1 MTKYRRLARYGAV
14 VGVAA
19 LTLAACGGG
28 STPKSSGAPSA
39 SGGTGTVVKSA
50 YNAAVT
56 QIVNASPKT
65 GGTLKLGAGSD
76 CDSWDPARTYYAWC
90 WDMQR
95 LFSRTLEAYQHAAGP
110 DGTKIAPDLA
120 TAPGAASADKKTWTY
135 HLQAGV
141 KWDDGS
147 AITSADVKYA
157 MERLYAT
164 DVINGGP
171 TFYYLCLLDACDA
184 GGTPKYTGPYKDKTG
199 QPMVNGAPSIET
211 PDATTIVFHL
221 TQGYGDWD
229 YLMAVA
235 ASAPVPQARDT
246 GTKYTE
252 APASSGPFMID
263 KYDVGKSISFKRNP
277 NWTQASDKIRSPK
290 VDAINMTI
298 ITDPDAADKAL
309 QSGDIDLEP
318 DVGVQASFRAQ
329 IDASPTLKAQAD
341 DPVTGFTRYLV
352 VTQTVAP
359 LTNVHCRRAIFYAI
373 SKADLRTARGGSYGG
388 DIANTMAPPNIPGHD
403 DAANPYPDGS
413 DNTGD
418 AAKAKDELTQCGQPT
433 GFTVNMAYVNKGAG
447 TKVFLATQNALAK
460 VGIKV
465 VSAPGEQSSYYS
477 TYIGSPANIVQK
489 KLGILVAGWGA
500 DFPTG
505 NGFWNSIVSGK
516 AILPTGNTNYA
527 SLKDPVIDGLL
538 DQGMTETDPTKLAD
552 IYKQVDAEVMQDAV
566 MLPFQYDKTLYW
578 HTARLTNLY
587 LQAGLGYY
595 YDYVNIG
602 VSDGK

>member
-1 MTKYRRLARYGAV
+1 MTNYRRLARYGAV

-19 LTLAACGGG
+19 LALAACGSSSTSG
-28 STPKSSGAPSA
+28 SAAPSA
-39 SGGTGTVVKSA
+39 SSGGGVKSA
-50 YNAAVT
+50 FNAAVT
-56 QIVNASPKT
+56 QIVNVSSKT
-65 GGTLKLGAGSD
+65 GGTLKLGAGGD

-95 LFSRTLEAYQHAAGP
+95 LFSRTLMSYSHTPGT
-110 DGTKIAPDLA
+110 DGTKVSPDLA
-120 TAPGAASADKKTWTY
+120 TAPGTASADKKTWTY
-135 HLQAGV
+135 HLSAGL
-141 KWDDGS
+141 KWDDG
-147 AITSADVKYA
+147 APITSSDIKYA

-171 TFYYLCLLDACDA
+171 TFYYLCLLDTCNAS
-184 GGTPKYTGPYKDKTG
+184 GTPKYVGPYKDKTG
-199 QPMVNGAPSIET
+199 QPMVNGAPSMDT
-211 PDATTIVFHL
+211 PDATTITFHL
-221 TQGYGDWD
+221 ASTYSDWD

-235 ASAPVPQARDT
+235 ASAPVPQKRDT
-246 GTKYTE
+246 GNNYTK

-277 NWTQASDKIRSPK
+277 NWSQATDKIRSPK
-290 VDAINMTI
+290 VNAIDMTI

-309 QSGDIDLEP
+309 QNGTIDLEP
-318 DVGVQASFRAQ
+318 DGGVQASFRAQ
-329 IDASPTLKAQAD
+329 IDGSPTLKAQAD
-341 DPVTGFTRYLV
+341 NPVTGFTRYLV

-373 SKADLRTARGGSYGG
+373 NKADLRTARGGSYGG
-388 DIANTMAPPNIPGHD
+388 DIANTMTPPNIPGY
-403 DAANPYPDGS
+403 DATANAYPNGT

-418 AAKAKDELTQCGQPT
+418 LTKAKAELTQCGQPS
-433 GFTVNMAYVNKGAG
+433 GFTINMAYVNKGAG
-447 TKVFLATQNALAK
+447 TKVFVATQNALAR

-465 VSAPGEQSSYYS
+465 VSAPGDQASYYS
-477 TYIGSPANIVQK
+477 TYIGSPANIVAK

-505 NGFWNSIVSGK
+505 NGFWNSIVNGT
-516 AILPTGNTNYA
+516 AILPTGNSNYA
-527 SLKDPVIDGLL
+527 SLNDPVINGLL
-538 DQGMTETDPTKLAD
+538 TQGLTETDPTKLAN

-566 MLPFQYDKTLYW
+566 MLPFQFDKTLYW

-595 YDYVNIG
+595 YDYVNVG

>member
-1 MTKYRRLARYGAV
+1 MMTNYRRWSRCGAV

-19 LTLAACGGG
+19 LALAACGGS
-28 STPKSSGAPSA
+28 STPAPSSSGS
-39 SGGTGTVVKSA
+39 SGGEAVVKSA
-50 YNAAVT
+50 FNAAT
-56 QIVNASPKT
+56 TAIVNASAKT
-65 GGTLKLGAGSD
+65 GGTLKLGAAND

-95 LFSRTLEAYQHAAGP
+95 LFSRTLMAYQHAPGTAGV
-110 DGTKIAPDLA
+110 KVAPDLA
-120 TAPGAASADKKTWTY
+120 TAAGAASADKKTWTY
-135 HLQAGV
+135 HLQAGL
-141 KWDDGS
+141 KWDDGTP
-147 AITSADVKYA
+147 ITSADIKYA

-171 TFYYLCLLDACDA
+171 TFYYLCLLDTCDKSGA
-184 GGTPKYTGPYKDKTG
+184 AAYTGPYKQPTAE
-199 QPMVNGAPSIET
+199 PMVNGAPSMDT

-221 TQGYGDWD
+221 SQAYSDWD

-235 ASAPVPQARDT
+235 AAAPVPKARDT
-246 GTKYTE
+246 GNKYTE

-263 KYDVGKSISFKRNP
+263 KYDVGKSITFKRNP
-277 NWTQASDKIRSPK
+277 NWSQATDKIRSPK
-290 VDAINMTI
+290 VTAVNMQI
-298 ITDPDAADKAL
+298 ITDPDQADKEL
-309 QSGDIDLEP
+309 QTGQIDLEP
-318 DVGVQASFRAQ
+318 SNGVNASFRAQ
-329 IDASPTLKAQAD
+329 IDGSPTLKAQAD
-341 DPVTGFTRYLV
+341 NPVTGFTRYLV

-373 SKADLRTARGGSYGG
+373 NKADLRTARGGSYGG
-388 DIANTMAPPNIPGHD
+388 DIANTMSPPGIPGHD
-403 DAANPYPDGS
+403 ATANPYPNGA

-418 AAKAKDELTQCGQPT
+418 LAKAKDELTQCGQPN
-433 GFTVNMAYVNKGAG
+433 GFTVNMAYVNTGAG
-447 TKVFLATQNALAK
+447 PKVFLATQAALSR

-465 VSAPGEQSSYYS
+465 VSAPGDGASYYT

-505 NGFWNSIVSGK
+505 NGFWNSIVSGT

-527 SLKDPVIDGLL
+527 SLKDPVIDAA
-538 DQGMTETDPTKLAD
+538 LAD
-552 IYKQVDAEVMQDAV
+552 GLTQSDPAALAADYKKVDAEVMQDAV

-602 VSDGK
+602 VDDGK

>member
-1 MTKYRRLARYGAV
+1 MTNYRRLARYGAV

-19 LTLAACGGG
+19 LALAACGG
-28 STPKSSGAPSA
+28 SSGSSSPSA
-39 SGGTGTVVKSA
+39 SSSGGGVPSS

-56 QIVNASPKT
+56 NIVNASDKT
-65 GGTLKLGAGSD
+65 GGTLKLGAGGD

-95 LFSRTLEAYQHAAGP
+95 LFSRTLMAYQRAPGTA
-110 DGTKIAPDLA
+110 GTKVVPDLA
-120 TAPGAASADKKTWTY
+120 TAPGQASADKKTWTY
-135 HLQAGV
+135 HLQSGL
-141 KWDDGS
+141 KWDDGT
-147 AITSADVKYA
+147 AITSADLKYA
-157 MERLYAT
+157 MERLFAT

-171 TFYYLCLLDACDA
+171 TFYYLCLLDTCDA
-184 GGTPKYTGPYKDKTG
+184 TGTPEYNGPYKSPSKE
-199 QPMVNGAPSIET
+199 PMVNAAPSMDT
-211 PDATTIVFHL
+211 PDASTIVFHL
-221 TQGYGDWD
+221 ASAYSDWD

-235 ASAPVPQARDT
+235 AAAPVPKARDT
-246 GTKYTE
+246 GNNYTK

-263 KYDVGKSISFKRNP
+263 KYDVGKSITFKRNP
-277 NWTQASDKIRSPK
+277 NWSQATDKIRQPK
-290 VDAINMTI
+290 VNAIDMQI

-309 QSGDIDLEP
+309 QAGTIDLEP
-318 DVGVQASFRAQ
+318 DGGVQATFRTQ
-329 IDASPTLKAQAD
+329 INDSATLKAQAD
-341 DPVTGFTRYLV
+341 NPVTGFTRYLV

-373 SKADLRTARGGSYGG
+373 NKTDLRIARGGSYGG
-388 DIANTMAPPNIPGHD
+388 DIANTMAPPSIPGY
-403 DAANPYPDGS
+403 DATADAYPDGG

-418 AAKAKDELTQCGQPT
+418 IAKAKEELSLCGQPN
-433 GFTVNMAYVNKGAG
+433 GFTVNEAYVNKGAA
-447 TKVFLATQNALAK
+447 TKVFVASQNALAR

-465 VSAPGEQSSYYS
+465 VSAPGDQASYYS
-477 TYIGSPANIVQK
+477 TYIGSPANIVSK
-489 KLGILVAGWGA
+489 KLGILQAGWGA

-505 NGFWNSIVSGK
+505 NGFWNSIVSGD

-527 SLKDPVIDGLL
+527 SLKDPVVDGLL
-538 DQGMTETDPTKLAD
+538 KQGLTETDPTKLAS
-552 IYKQVDAEVMQDAV
+552 IYKQVDAQVMQDAV
-566 MLPFQYDKTLYW
+566 MLPYVYDKTLYW